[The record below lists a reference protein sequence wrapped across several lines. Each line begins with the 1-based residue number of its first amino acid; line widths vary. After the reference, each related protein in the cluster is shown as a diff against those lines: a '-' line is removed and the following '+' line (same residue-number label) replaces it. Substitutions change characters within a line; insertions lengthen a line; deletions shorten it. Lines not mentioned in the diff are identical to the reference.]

1 MAYTYSEPL
10 RVQQS
15 IGVVN
20 FATPTAAVLHPV
32 RLQVQKRDLE
42 LANFIGILGHVT
54 TAGTGL
60 IQIGDG
66 TTVARYGSFTLTP
79 GLAVNAAVTGTL
91 VLTDDGQHVGA
102 SNTAPK
108 APINIV
114 LTFSGTA
121 ALADTVL
128 LFDHFN

>member
-10 RVQQS
+10 RVQHT

-20 FATPTAAVLHPV
+20 FATPTAAYKHAVK
-32 RLQVQKRDLE
+32 LQVQKRDLD
-42 LANFIGILGHVT
+42 LAAFIGILGHVT

-66 TTVARYGSFTLTP
+66 TTVARYGTFVLTP
-79 GLAVNAAVTGTL
+79 GLAVNDSVKGTL
-91 VLTDDGQHVGA
+91 TLTDDGQRVGA

-108 APINIV
+108 SPTDIV

-121 ALADTVL
+121 ALADTIL

>member
-1 MAYTYSEPL
+1 MYTYSEPL
-10 RVQQS
+10 RVQVNT
-15 IGVVN
+15 GVIN
-20 FATPTAAVLHPV
+20 FATPTAAVSHPV
-32 RLQVQKRDLE
+32 KLQVQKRDLD
-42 LANFIGILGHVT
+42 LVAFIGLIGRVT

-66 TTVARYGSFTLTP
+66 TTVARFGTFTLTA
-79 GLAVNAAVTGTL
+79 GLAVGDAVRGTL

-102 SNTAPK
+102 SDVAPK
-108 APINIV
+108 SPANIV

-121 ALADTVL
+121 ALADAVL